1 MLQSKTDIN
10 SMLNWLHC
18 DDYNYNAYSF
28 PVNIIEKVEFVIKIL
43 MISLFRRMY
52 FDIAYWIFQQI
63 FSNIGN
69 RNLS

>member
-52 FDIAYWIFQQI
+52 FDIAY
-63 FSNIGN
+63 
-69 RNLS
+69 